1 MKQSAGSRKKS
12 KPSASKTQ
20 GKSKKKPGGQ
30 PSNKNALK
38 HGFYAKNFSA
48 DETKRLDDQDST
60 DVIGEINLLRVYV
73 DRLANQIELKN
84 KPNDDDLKALNT
96 LSLITQSISTLTRT
110 HYLVRGKSGAVTD
123 SILQALEELRLEMG
137 L

>member
-1 MKQSAGSRKKS
+1 MKSPNSKPKAKS
-12 KPSASKTQ
+12 KR
-20 GKSKKKPGGQ
+20 KPGGQ
-30 PSNKNALK
+30 PANKNAQK
-38 HGFYAKNFSA
+38 HGFYSKQFSA
-48 DETKRLDDQDST
+48 DESKRLDKQDST
-60 DVIGEINLLRVYV
+60 DVLGEINLLRVYI
-73 DRLANQIELKN
+73 DRLANHIELKD